1 MEKSNIIRGLALVV
15 LAGSLSINSLA
26 QKNDTLKKYKR
37 SEKETP
43 YMKYA
48 RERDEKYFSNTKKN
62 IEVKTSNQ
70 EDTIKNQVK
79 QEETQEYIIKPGDTF
94 YNLADKFYGTEK
106 DAYWIQ
112 KENPN
117 VDPSKLKVG
126 QKINIPKR

>member
-1 MEKSNIIRGLALVV
+1 MKTLSITKGLTLILLV
-15 LAGSLSINSLA
+15 GSLSINSLA
-26 QKNDTLKKYKR
+26 QKNDTLKEYR
-37 SEKETP
+37 GSEKETP

-48 RERDEKYFSNTKKN
+48 RERDEKYFSNTKKS
-62 IEVKTSNQ
+62 IEVKISDQ

-79 QEETQEYIIKPGDTF
+79 KEETQEYIIKPGDTF
-94 YNLADKFYGTEK
+94 YNLANKFYGTEK

-112 KENPN
+112 KANPN